1 MEVDSEL
8 NICLEDPAVTRPLR
22 KHLWNLHT
30 NGMGAQDKA
39 AEAFKAWGRI
49 IDVNKFRQ
57 QNNLEQI
64 DTRLKEAPYASL
76 IEFFRDSP
84 KRTHLD

>member
-39 AEAFKAWGRI
+39 AEAFKEWADI
-49 IDVNKFRQ
+49 IGVNKLRVAG
-57 QNNLEQI
+57 NAEPE
-64 DTRLKEAPYASL
+64 LKQKQSPYASL
-76 IEFFRDSP
+76 VEFFRDSP
-84 KRTHLD
+84 SRTHLD

>member
-1 MEVDSEL
+1 
-8 NICLEDPAVTRPLR
+8 
-22 KHLWNLHT
+22 
-30 NGMGAQDKA
+30 MGAQDKA